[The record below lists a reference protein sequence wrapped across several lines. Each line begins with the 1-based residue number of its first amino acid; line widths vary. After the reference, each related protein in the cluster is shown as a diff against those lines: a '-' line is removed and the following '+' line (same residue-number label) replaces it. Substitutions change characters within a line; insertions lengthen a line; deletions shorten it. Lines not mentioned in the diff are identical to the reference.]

1 LVFVLNVIV
10 SYAFGAAITGIVN
23 IFTIEKDV
31 PLNATEV
38 HVLTFMRLLFQYC
51 ISRMFYPVA
60 GFIADVYI
68 GRCKMVKI
76 SLVLLAV
83 GYTMLVVAFILGGQ
97 KRVFEQSEAK
107 AAICVD
113 LVRMVAFLIISA
125 GGGAFEA
132 TIIPFGVDQLQGASS
147 AEISSYF
154 YFFYFSRNLG
164 MVLGVAIY
172 SIVLYASLKMNSIEF
187 ENYLQF
193 ISDNPH
199 INELY
204 GVFQPLVT
212 LIILTVG
219 IILIICFHHWF
230 FKNTLWE
237 NPVKLIAKILCYTAT
252 VKRHLPVRNRAF
264 RYGEERKRRI
274 ELAKITYDGK
284 FPDEKVED
292 VKAFCRIFLI
302 LLSLI
307 PTLFSM
313 NAFDVLLSQEANQT
327 LTQLYNSSS
336 LEIDLYPNT
345 YWGVNVT
352 AILFILPVV
361 NFLVIPSLPKLTIR
375 ARIGIGLVLYCIAG
389 LCVVV
394 IHAVPLAQ
402 HTTHQRSEVSGIQL
416 AFLLIPVLIIAL
428 AEVLTTVSVLEF
440 IYAQSPESMKGL
452 LSGLFY
458 FFLGLTSIPSS
469 ALLYIYRESR
479 ENRILV
485 RFHAGFTVI
494 MVVGTVLYVV
504 AAVLH
509 RNRQRHDEDSLQQR
523 LIIENQLHSTISA

>member
-1 LVFVLNVIV
+1 MAALANQGITNDVSSSSRTRSVSSCKSFNSWGSRSRKPRDSLEKIRERARPSQLTVPRGLLTVPELSVQLVGKGQGLVIEEEGEEEMQNLPLDLPHHTISRNAVSERYPRGKTSALVFVLNVIV
-10 SYAFGAAITGIVN
+10 SYAFGAAITGIVT

-51 ISRMFYPVA
+51 ISRIFYPVA

-83 GYTMLVVAFILGGQ
+83 GYTILVVAFILGGQ

-107 AAICVD
+107 VAICVD
-113 LVRMVAFLIISA
+113 VVRMVAFLIISA

-172 SIVLYASLKMNSIEF
+172 STVLYASLKVNSIEL

-193 ISDNPH
+193 IGDNPH

-212 LIILTVG
+212 LGILTVG

-237 NPVKLIAKILCYTAT
+237 NPVKLIAKILCYAAT

-264 RYGEERKRRI
+264 RYGEERKNRI

-307 PTLFSM
+307 PTMFCINAVSIIPFSTCLKLFLIS
-313 NAFDVLLSQEANQT
+313 F
-327 LTQLYNSSS
+327 SS
-336 LEIDLYPNT
+336 T
-345 YWGVNVT
+345 
-352 AILFILPVV
+352 
-361 NFLVIPSLPKLTIR
+361 
-375 ARIGIGLVLYCIAG
+375 
-389 LCVVV
+389 
-394 IHAVPLAQ
+394 
-402 HTTHQRSEVSGIQL
+402 
-416 AFLLIPVLIIAL
+416 
-428 AEVLTTVSVLEF
+428 
-440 IYAQSPESMKGL
+440 
-452 LSGLFY
+452 LFY
-458 FFLGLTSIPSS
+458 PT
-469 ALLYIYRESR
+469 
-479 ENRILV
+479 
-485 RFHAGFTVI
+485 
-494 MVVGTVLYVV
+494 
-504 AAVLH
+504 
-509 RNRQRHDEDSLQQR
+509 RQTRH
-523 LIIENQLHSTISA
+523 